1 MIRADKP
8 PTTETLVGSA
18 QLQDLLWSFIHAMRA
33 RVVDAQH
40 AGLMLSQYGRLDN
53 SFDQAMPSL
62 VEVLQEEGLYNK
74 DSEMVT
80 HVAAQALQQ
89 VRIRCSGPLRIIRAD
104 CHAHEPFY

>member
-1 MIRADKP
+1 
-8 PTTETLVGSA
+8 
-18 QLQDLLWSFIHAMRA
+18 MRA

-40 AGLMLSQYGRLDN
+40 AGVMLSQYGRLDN

-62 VEVLQEEGLYNK
+62 VEILQEEGLYNK

-89 VRIRCSGPLRIIRAD
+89 VGIRCSGPLRIIKAD
-104 CHAHEPFY
+104 CYAHEPFY

>member
-1 MIRADKP
+1 MARVSRSAGCCLVVIDRSLSDVAEKP
-8 PTTETLVGSA
+8 LTTETLVGSA
-18 QLQDLLWSFIHAMRA
+18 QLQDLLWSFIHGMRA

-40 AGLMLSQYGRLDN
+40 AGVMLSQYGRLDQ
-53 SFDQAMPSL
+53 SFDAAMPSL

-89 VRIRCSGPLRIIRAD
+89 VSQ
-104 CHAHEPFY
+104 